1 MLWAG
6 DRNMRYRILWA
17 TACSGLAVH
26 FVGLGWDA
34 YRHSADSTLAQRAD
48 VLSLANP
55 SHLMIIGG
63 IAIVAASLLGMAAI
77 WMNDHRFGGEGAPGS
92 LLRGILLP
100 AIAVAS
106 AATIWLASTAQEA
119 GQPDTSV
126 FVHELTARP
135 PIPPSGQSEPQLSAA
150 DAPRGES
157 HDHSAAPAAPVASG
171 GALAEENAH
180 THGNEVAASAEQLLA
195 AGQFAMDVKAKTA
208 KYADIR
214 DAMAAGYVQI
224 TQDLPGIAAH
234 FIRTDYQH
242 DGHELDPDYPETLL
256 YTKRLD
262 GTWRLIGVMF
272 LAESVSDTPP
282 SYFGPLDVWHRHE
295 NLCFISGGRV
305 MPVTEATKCP
315 GLFVART
322 AYQIHVWT
330 EPGGTGVFAHD
341 FAPISPGPFPGAT
354 VAAASELRAQAR

>member
-1 MLWAG
+1 
-6 DRNMRYRILWA
+6 MRYRILWA
-17 TACSGLAVH
+17 TACAGLAVH
-26 FVGLGWDA
+26 FAGLGWDV
-34 YRHSADSTLAQRAD
+34 YRHSSDSNLLQREGT
-48 VLSLANP
+48 LSLANP
-55 SHLMIIGG
+55 SHLMIIVGL
-63 IAIVAASLLGMAAI
+63 AIVAASLLGMAAI
-77 WMNDHRFGGEGAPGS
+77 WMNDHQFGGARASGS
-92 LLRGILLP
+92 LLRGIALP
-100 AIAVAS
+100 AIAVVS
-106 AATIWLASTAQEA
+106 AATIWLASTAEDA
-119 GQPDTSV
+119 AHAPASYL
-126 FVHELTARP
+126 VHDLEARP
-135 PIPPSGQSEPQLSAA
+135 PISPSGQSEPQTVPSGGPVA
-150 DAPRGES
+150 EV
-157 HDHSAAPAAPVASG
+157 HDHAAASTPAVEG
-171 GALAEENAH
+171 GVLAEGNAH

-195 AGQFAMDVKAKTA
+195 AGQFALDVQAKTA

-234 FIRTDYQH
+234 FIRGDYQH

-272 LAESVSDTPP
+272 LAETVSDTPP

-305 MPVTEATKCP
+305 MTVTEAAKCP
-315 GLFVART
+315 GLFVGRT

-341 FAPISPGPFPGAT
+341 FAPISPGAFPGAT
-354 VAAASELRAQAR
+354 VAAALELRAQAR